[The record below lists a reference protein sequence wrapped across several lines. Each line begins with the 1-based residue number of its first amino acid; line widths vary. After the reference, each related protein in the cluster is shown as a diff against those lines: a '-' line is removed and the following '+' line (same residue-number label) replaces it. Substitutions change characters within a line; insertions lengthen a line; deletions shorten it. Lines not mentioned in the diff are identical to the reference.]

1 MDRNLHHYVV
11 APGSEEW
18 WQMNLGF
25 LLFGVALFWISKKQ
39 SAESR
44 QKQIA
49 IFMALVLGLNVLVS
63 HVYFASQGMWTLQNN
78 LPLHLCAMSEIL
90 AVFMLLTRS
99 QFIYE
104 LLIFWSA
111 GAIHA
116 FITPELTHG
125 YGTYQVLAYCV
136 SHGGV
141 ILVALYATWV
151 MGLEPRKFSW
161 FKVFLFT
168 QLCLPVIGFINYL
181 CGSNYMYLAQ
191 KPGANNPFVIGEWPW
206 YIVGLE
212 LVVLVHFYLFYQIH
226 RYLVLVK
233 RKQAEAMAQRA
244 ES

>member
-1 MDRNLHHYVV
+1 
-11 APGSEEW
+11 
-18 WQMNLGF
+18 MNLGF
-25 LLFGVALFWISKKQ
+25 LLFGVALFWISKQQ
-39 SAESR
+39 SAENR

-49 IFMALVLGLNVLVS
+49 LFMAFVLGLNVLAS
-63 HVYFASQGMWTLQNN
+63 HIYFASLGMWTLQNN

-90 AVFMLLTRS
+90 AVFMLITRS
-99 QFIYE
+99 QRLYE

-125 YGTYQVLAYCV
+125 YGAYQVLAYCV

-141 ILVALYATWV
+141 ILVAFYGTWV
-151 MGLEPRKFSW
+151 MGFQPRKYSW

-191 KPGANNPFVIGEWPW
+191 KPGANNPFIIGEWPW
-206 YIVGLE
+206 YIVSLE
-212 LVVLVHFYLFYQIH
+212 LVVLVHFYLFYQMH
-226 RYLVLVK
+226 RYLVHVK
-233 RKQAEAMAQRA
+233 RRRSEALS
-244 ES
+244 EGVEV

>member
-11 APGSEEW
+11 APGSMEW

-25 LLFGVALFWISKKQ
+25 LLFGVALFWLSKKQ
-39 SAESR
+39 TADNR
-44 QKQIA
+44 HKQIA
-49 IFMALVLGLNVLVS
+49 LFMALVLGLNVLVS
-63 HVYFASQGMWTLQNN
+63 HVYFAAQGQWTLQNN
-78 LPLHLCAMSEIL
+78 LPFHLCAMSEIL
-90 AVFMLLTRS
+90 AVVMLLTRA

-125 YGTYQVLAYCV
+125 YGAYQVLAYCV

-141 ILVALYATWV
+141 ILVALYGTWV
-151 MGLEPRKFSW
+151 MGFQPRKFSW
-161 FKVFLFT
+161 FKVFLYT

-191 KPGANNPFVIGEWPW
+191 KPGANNPFIIGEWPY
-206 YIVGLE
+206 YIVSLE
-212 LVVLVHFYLFYQIH
+212 LVVLVHFYLFYQLH
-226 RYLVLVK
+226 VWVGK
-233 RKQAEAMAQRA
+233 RRLARVEAA
-244 ES
+244 